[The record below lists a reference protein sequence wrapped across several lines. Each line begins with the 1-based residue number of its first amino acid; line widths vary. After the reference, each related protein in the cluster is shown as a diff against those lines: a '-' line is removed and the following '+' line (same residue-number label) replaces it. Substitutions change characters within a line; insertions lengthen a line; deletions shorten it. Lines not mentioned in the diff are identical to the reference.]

1 MQSFWLSSGCSCA
14 AALRLPLP
22 LRAVKWLRWPR
33 AALQREWAGLGVSLL
48 LAGLLRLRARWDPQ
62 GFILTEPRDGAG
74 LLSGAWRPGGK
85 NPAGVPRAGSPPT
98 LHSSLDSAGPGGSI
112 CTLTWQKHSHF
123 LPISPRNSPQQA
135 WPSASSPS
143 HCLAPRH
150 HLWDTGSAP
159 VRPSFSAQSAWKNQ
173 SEDAEL
179 KRIFLGTAA
188 AAVGLGAAGDGLL
201 AALLRQR
208 SAVRNKA
215 QREIYFRAYSYPSSS
230 AHRLGFPLLLLLCF
244 APCHR

>member
-1 MQSFWLSSGCSCA
+1 M
-14 AALRLPLP
+14 
-22 LRAVKWLRWPR
+22 
-33 AALQREWAGLGVSLL
+33 SLL
-48 LAGLLRLRARWDPQ
+48 LAGLLQLRARWDPQ
-62 GFILTEPRDGAG
+62 GFILTEPWDGAG

-85 NPAGVPRAGSPPT
+85 NPAGVPCAGSPPT
-98 LHSSLDSAGPGGSI
+98 LCSSLDPAGPGGSV
-112 CTLTWQKHSHF
+112 CTLTRQKLSHF

-150 HLWDTGSAP
+150 QLWDTGSAP

-188 AAVGLGAAGDGLL
+188 VAVGLGWEPLGTGRWPRCCGSAP
-201 AALLRQR
+201 R
-208 SAVRNKA
+208 SVTKPNVKFIS
-215 QREIYFRAYSYPSSS
+215 ELIPT
-230 AHRLGFPLLLLLCF
+230 LPLLLIARAFPCSFSSALLP
-244 APCHR
+244 ATASRKLHVKVPRR